1 MITMII
7 VGGACALV
15 GGFVGGLIIS
25 APSEPTIKPIS
36 PDWGL
41 LNEKQHLEYRLA
53 VTEKENIRLR
63 EENYRFRMMTHAW
76 NHCCPHCYTQHTR
89 VVYAKSPKE
98 QEIVD
103 LLKKTSVPLDELKEK
118 FGIK

>member
-25 APSEPTIKPIS
+25 APTEPTIKPIS

-63 EENYRFRMMTHAW
+63 EELPLSYDDPCLESLLPTLL
-76 NHCCPHCYTQHTR
+76 
-89 VVYAKSPKE
+89 YATYARC
-98 QEIVD
+98 VC
-103 LLKKTSVPLDELKEK
+103 
-118 FGIK
+118 